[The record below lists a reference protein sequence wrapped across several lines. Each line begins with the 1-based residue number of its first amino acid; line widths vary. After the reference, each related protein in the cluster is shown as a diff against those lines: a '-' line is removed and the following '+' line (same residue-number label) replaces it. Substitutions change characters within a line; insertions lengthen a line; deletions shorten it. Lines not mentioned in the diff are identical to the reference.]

1 MLRFIVEVTLGKV
14 KWPQGMLNFS
24 TPGISTEA
32 PSVLPIKLQG
42 KMLKTILSLQQRVLY
57 YQILTTKGTGLSYCQ
72 ALGHFRRHQ
81 KSLTI
86 ES

>member
-24 TPGISTEA
+24 TPAISTEA

-57 YQILTTKGTGLSYCQ
+57 YLTTKGTGLSYRQ

>member
-57 YQILTTKGTGLSYCQ
+57 YQIRPGTG
-72 ALGHFRRHQ
+72 
-81 KSLTI
+81 SLQETPKDPNHRI
-86 ES
+86 VPMLV